1 MWRATAT
8 GSSSLG
14 WPGAGAVV
22 ERGHCISWPAGRGAG
37 AVVERGRWPRPGTVQ
52 PCVVPAR
59 RCIAMVLIWN
69 QLAGGNPEFCALLVA
84 LNSICQMILFA
95 PLALFY
101 LKVVSRQYGEGSAVS
116 GREGSGSRGQGSG
129 VSGSGPGLPPLFSPH
144 ILFRSVRWTKV
155 DPPCCLSPE
164 VSYGHARGHF

>member
-1 MWRATAT
+1 MVLVWNLVA
-8 GSSSLG
+8 
-14 WPGAGAVV
+14 
-22 ERGHCISWPAGRGAG
+22 
-37 AVVERGRWPRPGTVQ
+37 VQ
-52 PCVVPAR
+52 PCIMPARRCVAMVLVWGMPSRKLLGHCQAMHHAR

-116 GREGSGSRGQGSG
+116 GRDRSC
-129 VSGSGPGLPPLFSPH
+129 PGC
-144 ILFRSVRWTKV
+144 TGK
-155 DPPCCLSPE
+155 
-164 VSYGHARGHF
+164 ARQ